1 MNPIAPS
8 CMRLHKLRWTSLSYI
23 ALKHYL
29 VLHDL
34 VKIMGDC
41 WDASTG
47 IESFGAELPTKQL
60 DYLLLLAALMA
71 AAEV

>member
-1 MNPIAPS
+1 
-8 CMRLHKLRWTSLSYI
+8 
-23 ALKHYL
+23 
-29 VLHDL
+29 
-34 VKIMGDC
+34 MGDC

-60 DYLLLLAALMA
+60 DYLLLLAVLMA